1 MRCVRLS
8 CLSRLLTLIF
18 PESSF
23 ILYEA
28 DLLEEYRL
36 AVFQNVPNSGLSDA
50 SSQLD
55 GGYVSFPCQES
66 HRKMSVL
73 SVSHSGGRGHID

>member
-1 MRCVRLS
+1 MSLS
-8 CLSRLLTLIF
+8 SPLPWIF

-23 ILYEA
+23 ILHEA

-55 GGYVSFPCQES
+55 GGYVSFLSRVSQKRC
-66 HRKMSVL
+66 RVL
-73 SVSHSGGRGHID
+73 SVSHSGGTGAH

>member
-1 MRCVRLS
+1 MSLS
-8 CLSRLLTLIF
+8 SPLPWIV

-23 ILYEA
+23 ILHEA

-55 GGYVSFPCQES
+55 GGYVSLSRVSQKRC
-66 HRKMSVL
+66 RVL
-73 SVSHSGGRGHID
+73 SVSHSGGTGAH